1 MTVVSQGYSSDTLFF
16 FPHSTDPLPIYN
28 LFNFVYCLSLPPL
41 EWKLLPKTSIL
52 MILFTNEPL
61 VVV

>member
-1 MTVVSQGYSSDTLFF
+1 MTVVSHGYSSDTLFF
-16 FPHSTDPLPIYN
+16 SPHSTDPLPIYD

-52 MILFTNEPL
+52 MILFTNESL